1 MSARSG
7 VDGQPPWANTHP
19 VKPINNPRNVRRR
32 RRMNESVL
40 TFIYDDGRETE
51 VTILYF
57 RALIAKLEAAQI
69 RFMFPPS

>member
-1 MSARSG
+1 
-7 VDGQPPWANTHP
+7 
-19 VKPINNPRNVRRR
+19 
-32 RRMNESVL
+32 MNESVL